1 MQDHVRL
8 AISKVKDDGA
18 RESVAPGEYS
28 IDTTV
33 RIRGNLVVGPDYERA
48 TSAVLPHT
56 EVLALALHL
65 AGIQQDRA
73 IAIIRDSVRAC
84 LTDGDSAVGKIRET
98 LPTIEEEIKRIKESI
113 VDQLPKQQCK
123 GNVKFSLTSVSEV
136 TGDKAVTE
144 ANDILRELM
153 GEYD

>member
-1 MQDHVRL
+1 MDNVVRL
-8 AISKVKDDGA
+8 AISKVKDDGVRDA
-18 RESVAPGEYS
+18 VVPGEYN

-33 RIRGNLVVGPDYERA
+33 RIRGNLVVGEDYERA

-73 IAIIRDSVRAC
+73 IAIIRESVKAC
-84 LTDGDSAVGKIRET
+84 LTDGESAVGQIKANI
-98 LPTIEEEIKRIKESI
+98 PTIEAEIKRIKEEI
-113 VDQLPKQQCK
+113 VSQLPKQQCK
-123 GNVKFSLTSVSEV
+123 GNVKFALASIETVV
-136 TGDKAVTE
+136 GDKTAQD

-153 GEYD
+153 GE

>member
-1 MQDHVRL
+1 MDNVVRL
-8 AISKVKDDGA
+8 AISKVKDDGVRDA
-18 RESVAPGEYS
+18 VAPGEYN

-33 RIRGNLVVGPDYERA
+33 RIRGNLVVGEDYERA

-73 IAIIRDSVRAC
+73 IAIIRESVKAC
-84 LTDGDSAVGKIRET
+84 LTDGESAVGQIRESV
-98 LPTIEEEIKRIKESI
+98 PTIEAEIKRIKEEI
-113 VDQLPKQQCK
+113 VSQLPKQQCK
-123 GNVKFSLTSVSEV
+123 GNVKFALASIETVAN
-136 TGDKAVTE
+136 DKTVND

-153 GEYD
+153 GE